1 MSNLNERSGGDI
13 AERKDFL
20 LPETMGDGF
29 DSSDLSEDMEGL
41 DISFPRVKI
50 PGGGVLQFELPSDD
64 PERPSYAGE
73 LEGVILYNHSS
84 NAYWPE
90 GSEYSDD
97 MPPMCQSLDGK
108 TGHGDPGGLCES
120 CGFNFFGSAANGKGK
135 ACKNMRMLYLLRSG
149 DFLPLQISLPPTS
162 IGPFRTFM
170 NMVFMLRNRPTYG
183 SIVKIG
189 LKRANSNGY
198 DYSVATFSKVCDLTG
213 EELTAMQAYA
223 ANFREQIKRML
234 AEQAAVKESASN
246 TIEMAS
252 TPLELPE
259 NGGHFSIEVFDGE
272 RKELPA

>member
-50 PGGGVLQFELPSDD
+50 PAGGALQFELPSDN
-64 PERPSYAGE
+64 PERPTCVSE
-73 LEGVILYNHSS
+73 LEGVILYNHSA

-90 GSEYSDD
+90 GSEFNDEA
-97 MPPMCQSLDGK
+97 PPLCQSLNGK
-108 TGHGDPGGLCES
+108 IGHGEPGGLCES
-120 CGFNFFGSAANGKGK
+120 CGFNFFGSAANHRGK
-135 ACKNMRMLYLLRSG
+135 ACKNMRMIYLLRSG
-149 DFLPLQISLPPTS
+149 DYLPMQISLPPTS
-162 IGPFRTFM
+162 INPFKNFM
-170 NMVFMLRNRPTYG
+170 HAAFMLCNRPVYG
-183 SIVKIG
+183 SIVKIS
-189 LKRANSNGY
+189 LKRVNSNGY
-198 DYSVATFSKVCDLTG
+198 TYSVATFRKVRDLAG

-252 TPLELPE
+252 TPLELPD